1 MGLLKKKKKKNIAR
15 GDFATAV
22 MQQHVV
28 PTTIYSRHDAIGFL
42 VKERGTIFGNFKRG
56 KPLKF

>member
-1 MGLLKKKKKKNIAR
+1 MGLLKKNKKKSVANS
-15 GDFATAV
+15 DFKAAV

-28 PTTIYSRHDAIGFL
+28 PTTIYSRRDAVGFL